1 MSKRAVFPTN
11 SVNSHA
17 GCLNVDCTNA
27 DRQPPRDHPGQTSP
41 EVAQQ
46 QRRLQMTSSTLNR
59 FTKILV
65 LGAIVAAVTG
75 ATALAGEASAVRAS
89 AVPDVLER
97 YAAAHPYG
105 SAAVPDVLERYVASH
120 PYGKEVSSPQQAGV
134 PFYTPAML
142 AAHYNREDRLY
153 NPRPSLPQQAG
164 VPLYTPAMLA
174 AHYNREDSL
183 YNPRL
188 SLPTNPGPTISRGF
202 DWSDWAIGIGTG
214 LGLALILGGGL
225 LIARQLRHRGIQTA

>member
-1 MSKRAVFPTN
+1 MSKSRLPNN
-11 SVNSHA
+11 SVYSHA
-17 GCLNVDCTNA
+17 GSLNVDCTNA
-27 DRQPPRDHPGQTSP
+27 DRQPPHDHPGQTSR

-65 LGAIVAAVTG
+65 LGAIVAAVAG

-89 AVPDVLER
+89 AVPDVF
-97 YAAAHPYG
+97 
-105 SAAVPDVLERYVASH
+105 ERYVASH
-120 PYGKEVSSPQQAGV
+120 PYGKEVSSPQQVAV
-134 PFYTPAML
+134 PLYTPAML

-153 NPRPSLPQQAG
+153 NPRPSLP
-164 VPLYTPAMLA
+164 T
-174 AHYNREDSL
+174 
-183 YNPRL
+183 NPR
-188 SLPTNPGPTISRGF
+188 PTISRGF

-225 LIARQLRHRGIQTA
+225 LLGRHLRHRGIQTA